1 MALGT
6 QRMFGSAASSKLP
19 PGVGLVPNSSAFT
32 YSVGTAVELSN
43 TANFWN
49 PACSAADHGSEDA
62 GEANNPKSLHIYGES
77 TDVKTR
83 LVYTS
88 FADQNDISQ
97 TAEITVKSSYTSN
110 ANNFRTAYHTMNRQ
124 SSGGTDPMKG
134 RWRVDASDQK
144 HTGYLYFTGAL
155 NFEDDDVALPTV
167 TYSTE
172 TFYGAA
178 NTGGST
184 AYYHEWINSQDS
196 AGSPELTVHVFQ
208 TPRAF
213 NAAPNTAGNYVFES
227 TIVLSGYAYEPMPD
241 CVQGL
246 GVPANSKGCSF
257 MFAVNSNTGKEELIV
272 CNGYVITRFTNVF
285 DYTGITISSD
295 EDVLQSAAVDTG
307 DSQGIVSYFDS
318 VTDKLDVKMFTV
330 SCANTSTIAVTY
342 STKVFTIALTGE
354 GKPRLGQGNMDGR
367 LMLSSTNGSTTVYV
381 RTLQSTGINNLSV
394 SNSVSTTHT
403 HTITDHTCMNRFKDA
418 AGLDNI
424 LFLVCYAQS
433 NSTLAVRAIKREID
447 SAS

>member
-19 PGVGLVPNSSAFT
+19 PGAGLVADSSAFT
-32 YSVGTAVELSN
+32 YSVSSAVELSN

-49 PACSAADHGSEDA
+49 PACSHTDHNNEDS
-62 GEANNPKSLHIYGES
+62 GEAVTPHGFHMYGES
-77 TDVKTR
+77 TDVKGRRVSTE
-83 LVYTS
+83 YS
-88 FADQNDISQ
+88 DQTTIAQDSEQ
-97 TAEITVKSSYTSN
+97 TVKSGYTSN
-110 ANNFRTAYHTMNRQ
+110 ANNFRTAYHTLNRQ
-124 SSGGTDPMKG
+124 SSGATLSMKG

-144 HTGYLYFTGAL
+144 YTGYVNGHAFQTDA
-155 NFEDDDVALPTV
+155 VALPTV

-172 TFYGAA
+172 TFYGAG
-178 NTGGST
+178 NSGGST

-208 TPRAF
+208 TPRNKADP
-213 NAAPNTAGNYVFES
+213 PNTPADYVFES
-227 TIVLSGYAYEPMPD
+227 TIVLSGYSYEPMSD

-246 GVPANSKGCSF
+246 GVPANSKGCTF

-285 DYTGITISSD
+285 DYSGITISSD
-295 EDVLQSAAVDTG
+295 ADVLQSAAVDTG

-342 STKVFTIALTGE
+342 STKVFTVALTGE

-403 HTITDHTCMNRFKDA
+403 HTITDHTCMNRSKDA